1 MEPTNYPFKK
11 DKDFPNLHDYVPAVN
26 PQGLYELDS
35 CN

>member
-11 DKDFPNLHDYVPAVN
+11 DKDFPNLVDYVPAVIL
-26 PQGLYELDS
+26 QGLYELDS